1 MKFGLS
7 LSCQHP
13 VGDDMVRRL
22 DEHLEQTAL
31 ARELGFDAV
40 FYFEH
45 FLTPEYQMLH
55 QTSFLARIAAETGH
69 MQVGTGIMLLALHNP
84 VEAADMIATL
94 DVITNGKAI
103 FGAGLGYRDIEF
115 EAFGV
120 EKSNASAV
128 FEERLDV
135 IKRLWTEPEVDHE
148 GDGFRLSAA
157 KSTLRPVQRPHPP
170 VWIGANSTA
179 AVRRAARYG
188 DAWFINPHAKLSIL
202 EKQISV
208 YQRALEEAGKGP
220 PDTLPLAREVF
231 IGETNAQ
238 AMELARPY
246 LEKKYSTYVAWK
258 QDKAMPREDA
268 LALPFEELTRD
279 RFLIGDPDTVANEL
293 RRYERSLGVNFVV
306 LRFQWAGMDHGRVV
320 EAIRLMGTEVMP
332 RLKAGAPVSK
342 DWS

>member
-22 DEHLEQTAL
+22 NEHLEQTAL

-45 FLTPEYQMLH
+45 FLMPEYQMLH

-84 VEAADMIATL
+84 VEA
-94 DVITNGKAI
+94 I
-103 FGAGLGYRDIEF
+103 FGIGLGYRDVEF

-120 EKSNASAV
+120 EKSNAGAV
-128 FEERLDV
+128 FEERLKV
-135 IKRLWTEPEVDHE
+135 IKRLWTEPEVNYE
-148 GDGFRLSAA
+148 GDGFKLSAA
-157 KSTLRPVQRPHPP
+157 RSNLRPVQRPHPP
-170 VWIGANSTA
+170 IWIGANSTV
-179 AVRRAARYG
+179 AVRRAARLG
-188 DAWFINPHAKLSIL
+188 GAWFINPHAKLSVL
-202 EKQISV
+202 EKQMPV
-208 YQRALEEAGKGP
+208 YERALEEAGKGQ

-231 IGETNAQ
+231 IGESTAQ

-246 LEKKYSTYVAWK
+246 LEKKYATYVDWG

-268 LALPFEELTRD
+268 LALPFEELARD
-279 RFLIGDPDTVANEL
+279 RFLIGDPNTVANEL

-306 LRFQWAGMDHGRVV
+306 LRLQWAGMDQERVI
-320 EAIRLMGTEVMP
+320 EAIRLMGTEVIP
-332 RLKAGAPVSK
+332 RLKVSVHSQGGAGPAN
-342 DWS
+342 